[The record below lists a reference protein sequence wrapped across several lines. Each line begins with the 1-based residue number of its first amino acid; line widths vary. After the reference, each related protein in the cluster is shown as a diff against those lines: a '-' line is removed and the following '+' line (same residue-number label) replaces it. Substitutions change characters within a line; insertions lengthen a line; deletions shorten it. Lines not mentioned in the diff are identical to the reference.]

1 MFSHCNV
8 MIKMFP
14 AGAGDCLLI
23 DFIKED
29 YRILI
34 DGGYADTYRKY
45 LKKYLTELAMQ
56 GKRINLLIISHID
69 SDHIGGIQALLE
81 ENGLAESPSIIGV
94 DEVWYNAFFHVNREK
109 VHEGT
114 IPYTI
119 REFLSQSLTIHNG
132 FKRDGRF
139 DISVN
144 QGNTVAGLLKERGY
158 NWNSMWDGKAVCV
171 KDGGEKYLTDK
182 IKCTLVS
189 PREKELNELAQFWI
203 SKLKSN
209 IKKFIVCDN
218 VLYSE
223 AFECYY
229 MHNEQ
234 DQDDAIR
241 KDTAF
246 DNVEK
251 EIEIDWT
258 KWVDAWSGQIDNSVT
273 NRSSIAFLLEYESI
287 KLLFPGDCPIQLI
300 QEKLPKVIDIVKLPH
315 HGSEKNMNNE
325 FINNTEVS
333 YYLLST
339 DGQQHGHPSK
349 QVVANILYS
358 APGSPVLL
366 KNYDISDLDGIGVF
380 MGDEYE

>member
-23 DFIKED
+23 DFIKEN
-29 YRILI
+29 YCILI
-34 DGGYADTYRKY
+34 DGGYADTYHKY
-45 LKKYLTELAMQ
+45 LKKYLTGLAMQ

-109 VHEGT
+109 VHEGN

-189 PREKELNELAQFWI
+189 PGEKELNELAKFWI

-234 DQDDAIR
+234 DQDDVIR
-241 KDTAF
+241 KDIAF

-251 EIEIDWT
+251 EKGIDWT

-273 NRSSIAFLLEYESI
+273 NRSSIAFLLEYEGI

-300 QEKLPKVIDIVKLPH
+300 PEKLPKVIDIVKLPH